1 MSTTVTDLR
10 QSRFKVFDV
19 EYAEWLQRKHPRIWA
34 AGGNTKGNSQFA
46 LLVPVARNDGAPRNT
61 RELIAV
67 QDRERWGPRH
77 FANFRLP
84 GVIALMKW
92 LVVGGIGERLM
103 KDVAEDAIRKAA
115 R

>member
-1 MSTTVTDLR
+1 MSLAVTDLR
-10 QSRFKVFDV
+10 QSRFRVFDV

-34 AGGNTKGNSQFA
+34 AGGNIKGNQQFT
-46 LLVPVARNDGAPRNT
+46 LLVPVAHRGGAART
-61 RELIAV
+61 ARERVAV
-67 QDRERWGPRH
+67 QDRELWAPRH

-92 LVVGGIGERLM
+92 LVVGAIGEQLM
-103 KDVAEDAIRKAA
+103 KDVAERAIRKAT